1 MPIDKWM
8 KAAIV
13 FGVLAIYALVIAGL
27 FTWTIP
33 ADNRDIAYMVV
44 GGLTAIVTT
53 IVNFFFG
60 SSKSSDDKNDTIKNL
75 SSSK

>member
-1 MPIDKWM
+1 MLDWIKTPI
-8 KAAIV
+8 V
-13 FGVLAIYALVIAGL
+13 YGVLLIYALVIVGL

-60 SSKSSDDKNDTIKNL
+60 SSKSSEDKNETIRAAVNGK
-75 SSSK
+75 